1 MSKLIATA
9 QTTTTPKLYLDFFK
23 RYYKEKTRA
32 LVIISTILGA
42 VLVLAGMYLTAQHIG
57 NIYSKAIL
65 LAAGVMLIIY
75 PRFSYRRPYNSVK
88 NNQITTKFEFY
99 DDKLIE
105 INDSSREEYPYN
117 TLLKVWETPQY
128 FYIYH
133 TKENASVV
141 DKESFKKGTP
151 DELAAL
157 LKTKLP
163 FEKR

>member
-9 QTTTTPKLYLDFFK
+9 KTTTTSKLYLDFFK
-23 RYYKEKTRA
+23 HYYKEKTRA

-42 VLVLAGMYLTAQHIG
+42 VMIAAGIFLSAQHIG
-57 NIYSKAIL
+57 NIYSKAVL

-88 NNQITTKFEFY
+88 HNQITTKFEFY
-99 DDKLIE
+99 EDRFVE
-105 INDSSREEYPYN
+105 INDSSREEYAYN

-141 DKESFKKGTP
+141 DKDSFKKGTP
-151 DELAAL
+151 DELSAFLQA
-157 LKTKLP
+157 KLP
-163 FEKR
+163 YEKK